1 MSRQPE
7 WNAGKRSVETG
18 PSETAMG
25 AAILRFLATLDPR
38 EEIAGPDILA
48 EIFIPEDR
56 KAPLRDPSTRQWVIK
71 NRIPPGMYE
80 FLIAR
85 TAFFDQVVQQALRD
99 NIPQIVFLGAGYDS
113 RSYRFGGMIQDTRLF
128 EADILPTQLH
138 KKKMLRRAGISI
150 PEQLLFVAVNFN
162 TDDVGNRLN
171 QAGFDR
177 NKKSLFVWEGVTPYL
192 SAKVV
197 DDMLSVIRSSS
208 PAGSLVCFDYESQS
222 PEISND
228 EGVKRIGE
236 HMRSQ
241 HPDEPV
247 LFGVGKG
254 QIESFL
260 SSRGYRIA
268 DHLDS
273 TDMDRRYLPVHGSVP
288 AVKIP
293 ALFCLVLA
301 SSQAAAGDG
310 SASFFL
316 RSLLFPAD
324 K

>member
-25 AAILRFLATLDPR
+25 AATLRFLATLDPR

-113 RSYRFGGMIQDTRLF
+113 RSYRFRELIRDTRIF
-128 EADILPTQLH
+128 ELDIQPTQQRKMALLH
-138 KKKMLRRAGISI
+138 QAGVPIPAQLVFVSI
-150 PEQLLFVAVNFN
+150 NFN
-162 TDDVGNRLN
+162 TDNIEDSLYR
-171 QAGFDR
+171 AGFEK

-192 SAKVV
+192 SEKVIEET
-197 DDMLSVIRSSS
+197 LSIIASVS
-208 PAGSLVCFDYESQS
+208 PAGSRIGFDYESQLPGLS
-222 PEISND
+222 GD
-228 EGVKRIGE
+228 EDVKRIRNY
-236 HMRSQ
+236 MRSR
-241 HPDEPV
+241 HADEPV
-247 LFGVGKG
+247 LFGIEKGK
-254 QIESFL
+254 IESFL
-260 SSRGYRIA
+260 SSRGYQIV
-268 DHLDS
+268 DQLSS
-273 TDMDRRYLPVHGSVP
+273 TDMERRYLPLHDGTL
-288 AVKIP
+288 AGKIP
-293 ALFCLVLA
+293 VLFSLVLA
-301 SSQAAAGDG
+301 SVSERG
-310 SASFFL
+310 
-316 RSLLFPAD
+316 R
-324 K
+324 